1 MGVKMNEMGT
11 RRWRNRESI
20 QFRRLVDGG
29 ILYDEAGGCV
39 HHLNGVAV
47 LIWEAAGPGA
57 TVSEMVNHVCRSYD
71 APAAQVEKDVV
82 DIVRQL
88 SVAGALND
96 LDLS

>member
-1 MGVKMNEMGT
+1 MNESGA

-29 ILYDEAGGCV
+29 ILYDEDGGCV

-47 LIWEAAGPGA
+47 LIWEALGAGA
-57 TVSEMVNHVCRSYD
+57 TVPEMANHVCRSYD
-71 APAAQVEKDVV
+71 APAAQIEKDVV

-88 SVAGALND
+88 SVAGALQ
-96 LDLS
+96 